1 MLLQRAIYVFETFS
15 KHLFGTL
22 SAITQIRRGE
32 GIHMKSI
39 YRGKFGVRP
48 GRGVSRV
55 KGIAAAAAV
64 LALLAGC
71 ASPSS
76 PSGETVV
83 MPDPSGSQTG
93 SSTQAAAP
101 SITVKDNTNASVYAD
116 LKLEDIQQ
124 IEGVRG
130 QDWLSEDAVVVN
142 RQNDAGEPT
151 EFSDGE
157 ILPQGLYVHT
167 LAGGKEK
174 TIIADDTNWGG
185 AKLSPD
191 KKHLFYQEIFEM
203 TGVGYIMDLET
214 GESVQI
220 ADGREILIDGAWLDD
235 DHFVYG
241 NIEGQLFQTDL
252 SGKSEQLL
260 DLADAGQRASGIQ
273 TVGDIVYYTGLN
285 EQELFAYH
293 TSTKELERFGSGI
306 LWAIPA
312 PDGSQLALVKRTGE
326 TEMTLMLTDL
336 AGNEKKTLATGTQ
349 VFGTSWS
356 PDGKRL
362 AYTVTSADDGSK
374 DGFYISDVNTG
385 EAFMISSDLADAGDA
400 MKWSPSG
407 TKIMVNK
414 MDRKNGELLAQS
426 SIITVSW

>member
-1 MLLQRAIYVFETFS
+1 MKF
-15 KHLFGTL
+15 KH
-22 SAITQIRRGE
+22 SEQS
-32 GIHMKSI
+32 GI
-39 YRGKFGVRP
+39 GKR
-48 GRGVSRV
+48 RGVSRV
-55 KGIAAAAAV
+55 KSMAAAAAV

-71 ASPSS
+71 AASE
-76 PSGETVV
+76 ETVAV
-83 MPDPSGSQTG
+83 PDASNTQTDD
-93 SSTQAAAP
+93 SDQTAAP
-101 SITVKDNTNASVYAD
+101 DITVTTNTNASVYAD

-124 IEGVRG
+124 IDGVRG
-130 QDWLSEDAVVVN
+130 QDWLSEDEVVVN

-157 ILPQGLYVHT
+157 IVPQGLYVHT

-174 TIIADDTNWGG
+174 TIVADDTNWGG

-235 DHFVYG
+235 KHFVYG
-241 NIEGQLFQTDL
+241 NIEGQLFRTDL
-252 SGKSEQLL
+252 AGKSEQLL

-273 TVGDIVYYTGLN
+273 TVGDTVYYTGLN

-293 TSTKELERFGSGI
+293 TSTKQLERFGSGI

-312 PDGSQLALVKRTGE
+312 PDGSQLALVKRTGK

-414 MDRKNGELLAQS
+414 VDRKNGEMLAQS

>member
-1 MLLQRAIYVFETFS
+1 MF
-15 KHLFGTL
+15 K
-22 SAITQIRRGE
+22 
-32 GIHMKSI
+32 
-39 YRGKFGVRP
+39 GK
-48 GRGVSRV
+48 RV
-55 KGIAAAAAV
+55 MAAAAA
-64 LALLAGC
+64 LTLLAGC
-71 ASPSS
+71 MPQPDSTSVVHLEADQTEVSS
-76 PSGETVV
+76 NPATTS
-83 MPDPSGSQTG
+83 D
-93 SSTQAAAP
+93 
-101 SITVKDNTNASVYAD
+101 ITVKDNTNASVYAD

-130 QDWLSEDAVVVN
+130 QDWLSEDEVVVN

-167 LAGGKEK
+167 LADGKEK
-174 TIIADDTNWGG
+174 TIIADNTNWGG

-220 ADGREILIDGAWLDD
+220 ADGREILIDGAWLDND
-235 DHFVYG
+235 LFVYG

-260 DLADAGQRASGIQ
+260 DLADAGQRASGIE

-312 PDGSQLALVKRTGE
+312 PDGSQLALVKRTGQ

-414 MDRKNGELLAQS
+414 VDRKNGEMLAQS